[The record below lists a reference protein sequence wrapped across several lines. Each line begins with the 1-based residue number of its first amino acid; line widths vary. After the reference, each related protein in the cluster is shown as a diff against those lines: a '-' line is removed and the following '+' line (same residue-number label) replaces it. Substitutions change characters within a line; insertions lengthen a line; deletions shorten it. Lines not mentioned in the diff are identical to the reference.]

1 MLTSSR
7 NLTSITRIFIVSI
20 IIIIMIVVLL
30 KPIHIQFLILIM
42 FRKRL

>member
-7 NLTSITRIFIVSI
+7 NLTSITRIFIVS